1 MSFDLPYRFRR
12 TLGMLLRHVKTC
24 RTRRCRKEGEAGF
37 TRARPWY
44 GAWLIPPANWYL
56 GWLSTGVSILPTRQ
70 WLDWEC
76 RLHAELSGLIA
87 QRAGRRKLLL
97 PQIEGE
103 ELAAI
108 LSSPAKDL
116 QHKDRSLRLAA
127 AALMHARTNTACSIL
142 MASPAPSVT
151 AMRQLATSSAMSA
164 AAAQHGSTS
173 RPSTIPAVLSRGA
186 RQMTSGR

>member
-1 MSFDLPYRFRR
+1 MSFGLPYRFRR

-24 RTRRCRKEGEAGF
+24 RTRPCRKEGEVGF

-44 GAWLIPPANWYL
+44 GVWLIPPANWYL

-87 QRAGRRKLLL
+87 QHAERRKLLL

-127 AALMHARTNTACSIL
+127 AALVHAHQH
-142 MASPAPSVT
+142 SVLYPDGISRPFSHGDAT
-151 AMRQLATSSAMSA
+151 GATSYAMSA